1 MRLNFDLCKETTF
14 EPKKMIEGVPY
25 EVRIFAVN
33 AIGVSKPS
41 EPSKPFIPLG
51 EYTSGPSELSKGFC
65 VFKSVM
71 SWAPSLLC
79 NITHSMIIY
88 AYPLSETKTLQ
99 RHQSF
104 SVPFRVPMQQVLL
117 CSHQHPKHS
126 VCDLHRTGLRFRRY
140 WVRLY
145 NGCQTICGL

>member
-51 EYTSGPSELSKGFC
+51 EYTSGPSELSMGFC

-88 AYPLSETKTLQ
+88 AYPIKWDKDTAETPELFRSLSSSYATGVAVLTPASKT
-99 RHQSF
+99 F
-104 SVPFRVPMQQVLL
+104 SLWPPQDRPE
-117 CSHQHPKHS
+117 
-126 VCDLHRTGLRFRRY
+126 
-140 WVRLY
+140 
-145 NGCQTICGL
+145 I

>member
-51 EYTSGPSELSKGFC
+51 ECTSGSSVLLMGFC
-65 VFKSVM
+65 VS
-71 SWAPSLLC
+71 SNQLC
-79 NITHSMIIY
+79 HEHHLYY
-88 AYPLSETKTLQ
+88 ATQHAVWSFRLVPLSKTKSTAETPELVCSYLGSYATGVAVLTPVSKT
-99 RHQSF
+99 F
-104 SVPFRVPMQQVLL
+104 SL
-117 CSHQHPKHS
+117 
-126 VCDLHRTGLRFRRY
+126 
-140 WVRLY
+140 
-145 NGCQTICGL
+145 